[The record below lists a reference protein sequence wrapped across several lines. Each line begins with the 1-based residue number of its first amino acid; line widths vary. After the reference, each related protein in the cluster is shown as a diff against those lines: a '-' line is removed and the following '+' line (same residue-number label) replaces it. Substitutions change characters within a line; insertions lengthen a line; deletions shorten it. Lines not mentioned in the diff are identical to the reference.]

1 MCSSVFANDG
11 EIKKASFVR
20 CGIMGPSTQL
30 QWKEDEMKQKI
41 GIILVACLSFALC
54 MALSAC
60 VMTNKSLYVGTWELQ
75 DSNSDTFD
83 SDTMELMKTL
93 DVKVT
98 LSLVD
103 DDTGTL
109 NYLGTDPHSVTW
121 KASSNTEGELN
132 VDGEKCTLS
141 LKEGVLTMTDDEG
154 TFMTFAKVSDEP
166 TSASAVVESSEPALE
181 SSASAESASSK
192 DAESTEGEESENGDE
207 TESDY
212 GEETSDDETGEW
224 TEDAG
229 DEGDYTDD
237 GESSEETA

>member
-1 MCSSVFANDG
+1 
-11 EIKKASFVR
+11 
-20 CGIMGPSTQL
+20 
-30 QWKEDEMKQKI
+30 MKQKI

-83 SDTMELMKTL
+83 SETMELMRTL

-103 DDTGTL
+103 DGTGTL
-109 NYLGTDPHSVTW
+109 NYLGNDPHSVTW
-121 KASSNTEGELN
+121 QASSNTEGELS
-132 VDGEKCTLS
+132 VDGEKNALS
-141 LKEGVLTMTDDEG
+141 LEEGVLTMTDDEG

-166 TSASAVVESSEPALE
+166 TSASAAVASSESAPA
-181 SSASAESASSK
+181 SSASAESASSE
-192 DAESTEGEESENGDE
+192 DTEGAEGEEVDEGAE
-207 TESDY
+207 TEVSNDEEAAD
-212 GEETSDDETGEW
+212 GEVDEW

-229 DEGDYTDD
+229 DEGDYTDA
-237 GESSEETA
+237 EEGQEEVA